1 MTSRNPTR
9 ALLALAATVLSM
21 SALAAP
27 APGAEAEAEAGA
39 DAKPRQGGS
48 WLLQRYDADGDG
60 TITLQEFQSRGAA
73 TFAQLDADG
82 DGRLSAEELAAAGRG
97 GGRHGMSRGEAP
109 SQQDAEQRQAR
120 MRDRGF
126 ARMDADG
133 DGFVSRAEFDE
144 ARVSRFNALDANGN
158 STIDADEIPVRGSER
173 SGYGKRE
180 RCRSK

>member
-27 APGAEAEAEAGA
+27 APAAETEGGA
-39 DAKPRQGGS
+39 DATPRHGGG

-60 TITLQEFQSRGAA
+60 TITLQEFQSRGAE
-73 TFAQLDADG
+73 TFTQLDTDG

-97 GGRHGMSRGEAP
+97 WGRHGKARDQAQP
-109 SQQDAEQRQAR
+109 QQNAERQAR

-126 ARMDADG
+126 ARMDADS
-133 DGFVSRAEFDE
+133 DGFVSRAEFDDV
-144 ARVSRFNALDANGN
+144 RMSRFHALDANGN
-158 STIDADEIPVRGSER
+158 SVIDADEIPVRGSE
-173 SGYGKRE
+173 GYGKRE

>member
-9 ALLALAATVLSM
+9 AVLALAATVLSM

-27 APGAEAEAEAGA
+27 APGADAEAGA

-60 TITLQEFQSRGAA
+60 TITLLEFQSRGAA

-97 GGRHGMSRGEAP
+97 WERRGEGRGEAQP
-109 SQQDAEQRQAR
+109 QQDAEQRQAQ
-120 MRDRGF
+120 MRERGF

-133 DGFVSRAEFDE
+133 DGFVSRAEFDD
-144 ARVSRFNALDANGN
+144 ARMSRFNALDANGN
-158 STIDADEIPVRGSER
+158 SVIDADEIPVRGSER

>member
-1 MTSRNPTR
+1 MTSRLSTR

-27 APGAEAEAEAGA
+27 APAAEAGA
-39 DAKPRQGGS
+39 DAQSRQGGS

-60 TITLQEFQSRGAA
+60 MITLQEFRSRGAEA
-73 TFAQLDADG
+73 FTQLDTDG

-97 GGRHGMSRGEAP
+97 WGRHGKGRGEAQP
-109 SQQDAEQRQAR
+109 QQDAEQRRAR
-120 MRDRGF
+120 MHQRGF

-133 DGFVSRAEFDE
+133 DGFVSRAEFDA
-144 ARVSRFNALDANGN
+144 ARMSRFNALDANGN
-158 STIDADEIPVRGSER
+158 SVIDADEIPVRGGER
-173 SGYGKRE
+173 RGYGDRA